1 MWYGFLGHS
10 GNVAEPSDTALL
22 CLPNWST
29 MLIRNMLELD
39 KYNAIHFIIYVSS
52 LVAIL
57 NIFELIVNIA
67 RRANSSPFQYENS

>member
-1 MWYGFLGHS
+1 
-10 GNVAEPSDTALL
+10 
-22 CLPNWST
+22 